1 MTLPDPSSPR
11 KEPPRRVSR
20 RGLYIPYA
28 IAVVLVVGW
37 CCAWF
42 WIRAQAEQRMDAAR
56 VQMTAA
62 GYPISWQ
69 SRRIDGFPFR
79 LDLHLTGAHIGEPSG
94 WSLDLPR
101 LEAEADA
108 YDPGHWILAAPDG
121 ATFTRPKDGGVAV
134 QAKVL
139 RASLS
144 HFGEH
149 PPRLSVEGED
159 LIFTAAPGA
168 KPYFITAAKAFNLH
182 LKAGPDDQGAVY
194 VGLDQ
199 AKANLTG
206 LMARIA
212 QGKPVGIT
220 ADAIFSNATEFQG
233 ASWPAAVDGWRRAGG
248 RFQVRQLT
256 IAAGE
261 AVLDAKSG
269 VLSVSDQGR
278 VSGSLNASLRQAPQ
292 ALGAMGQAGKITP
305 DAAQKGA
312 SAAQA
317 AQAAQQ
323 GDVAHMT
330 LDFKDGQS
338 WLGPIPIGPAPKVF

>member
-1 MTLPDPSSPR
+1 MTLPDTPSPR
-11 KEPPRRVSR
+11 KARRL
-20 RGLYIPYA
+20 GLYLPYGLAVALA
-28 IAVVLVVGW
+28 IGW
-37 CCAWF
+37 SGAWF
-42 WIRAQAEQRMDAAR
+42 WIKDRVEHEMDAAR
-56 VQMTAA
+56 DRLTAG
-62 GYPISWQ
+62 GYPVSWT

-101 LEAEADA
+101 LEAEAYA
-108 YDPGHWILAAPDG
+108 YSPDHWILVAPDG
-121 ATFTRPKDGGVAV
+121 AAFNRPKEGGVAV

-144 HFGEH
+144 HFGEY

-159 LIFTAAPGA
+159 LAFTAAPGA
-168 KPYFITAAKAFNLH
+168 KPYFITAAKGFNLH

-199 AKANLTG
+199 AQANLSG

-212 QGKPVGIT
+212 QGKPLGIT
-220 ADAIFSNATEFQG
+220 ADAIFSNAAEFRG

-256 IAAGE
+256 IAAGDSI
-261 AVLDAKSG
+261 LDARSG
-269 VLSVSDQGR
+269 ALSVSDQGR
-278 VSGSLNASLRQAPQ
+278 ISGSLNASLRQAPQ
-292 ALGAMGQAGKITP
+292 ALGAMGQAGRITP
-305 DAAQKGA
+305 DAAAQGA
-312 SAAQA
+312 SVAE
-317 AQAAQQ
+317 AAQQ

-330 LDFKDGQS
+330 LDFKDGRT
-338 WLGPIPIGPAPKVF
+338 WLGPIAVGPAPKVF

>member
-1 MTLPDPSSPR
+1 MTLPDPDSPR
-11 KEPPRRVSR
+11 KATPRRVGR

-37 CCAWF
+37 CGAWF
-42 WIRAQAEQRMDAAR
+42 WIRGQAEQQLDAAR
-56 VQMTAA
+56 ARMTAA

-69 SRRIDGFPFR
+69 TRRIDGFPFR
-79 LDLHLTGAHIGEPSG
+79 LDLHLTGAHIAEPSG

-101 LEAEADA
+101 LEAEANA

-121 ATFTRPKDGGVAV
+121 ASFNRPKEGGVAV

-149 PPRLSVEGED
+149 PPQLSVEGED
-159 LIFTAAPGA
+159 LSFTAAPGA
-168 KPYFITAAKAFNLH
+168 KPYFITAAKGFNLH
-182 LKAGPDDQGAVY
+182 LKAGPSDQGAVY

-199 AKANLTG
+199 AQASLTG

-212 QGKPVGIT
+212 EGKPVGIT
-220 ADAIFSNATEFQG
+220 ADAIFSNAAEFQG
-233 ASWPAAVDGWRRAGG
+233 PSWPGAVDAWRRAGG

-256 IAAGE
+256 IAAGD
-261 AVLDAKSG
+261 AILDAKSG

-292 ALGAMGQAGKITP
+292 ALGAMSQAGRIAP

-312 SAAQA
+312 AA

-323 GDVAHMT
+323 GDAAHMT

-338 WLGPIPIGPAPKVF
+338 WLGPVPIGPAPKVF

>member
-1 MTLPDPSSPR
+1 MTLPDPSSAR
-11 KEPPRRVSR
+11 KETSVRVRR

-28 IAVVLVVGW
+28 IAVIAVVGW
-37 CCAWF
+37 CGAWF
-42 WIRAQAEQRMDAAR
+42 WIRDQAERQMDAAR
-56 VQMTAA
+56 DQMTAG
-62 GYPISWQ
+62 GYPISWKT
-69 SRRIDGFPFR
+69 RRIDGFPFR
-79 LDLHLTGAHIGEPSG
+79 LDLHMTGAHIAEPSG

-101 LEAEADA
+101 LEAEANA

-121 ATFTRPKDGGVAV
+121 ATFTRPKEGGVAV

-149 PPRLSVEGED
+149 PPRLSIEGED
-159 LIFTAAPGA
+159 LAFTAAPGA
-168 KPYFITAAKAFNLH
+168 KPYFITAAKGFNLH

-199 AKANLTG
+199 AQANLTG

-212 QGKPVGIT
+212 QGKPLAIT
-220 ADAIFSNATEFQG
+220 ADAIFSSAAEFRG
-233 ASWPAAVDGWRRAGG
+233 PSWPGAVDAWRRAGG

-256 IAAGE
+256 IAAGA

-269 VLSVSDQGR
+269 ALSVSDQGR
-278 VSGSLNASLRQAPQ
+278 VSGSLNASLRQAPR
-292 ALGAMGQAGKITP
+292 ALDAMGQAGKIAP
-305 DAAQKGA
+305 DAAEKGA
-312 SAAQA
+312 AA

-330 LDFKDGQS
+330 LDFKDGQT